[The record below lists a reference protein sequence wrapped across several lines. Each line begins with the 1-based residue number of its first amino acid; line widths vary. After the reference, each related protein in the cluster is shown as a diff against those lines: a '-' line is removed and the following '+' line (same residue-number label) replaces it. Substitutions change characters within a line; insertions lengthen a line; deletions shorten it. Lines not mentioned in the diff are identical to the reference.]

1 MGNIMVRMGVVIGI
15 LVAVQLGF
23 LYVGH
28 LAHPVIVEPRQ
39 PIDGKDQDGKY
50 LYVKDKDGKDAR
62 AGFPE
67 KVATASGPWVG
78 TDAELDKR
86 TFDEAEVDVAVS
98 RVYSRE
104 GHNLK
109 FLLAEYRS
117 PRAGLYHNPMNC
129 YHTQGFTLIGSE
141 ERQPLKAANRPAT
154 EVSVSTWMRN
164 NEKVIVAYWYEV
176 GDNTM
181 YERQDLLNTQWAMF
195 GKTKW
200 PVMFKVLLE
209 MPGDEADQ
217 SKTELLD
224 MAQFIR
230 EWLGKDQ
237 IKPVVD

>member
-1 MGNIMVRMGVVIGI
+1 MGNFMVRMGVVIGI

-28 LAHPVIVEPRQ
+28 LAHPTVIEPQR
-39 PIDGKDQDGKY
+39 PIEDFPMVVSTSAMGTWEGKNAK
-50 LYVKDKDGKDAR
+50 
-62 AGFPE
+62 
-67 KVATASGPWVG
+67 
-78 TDAELDKR
+78 LDDR
-86 TFDEAEVDVAVS
+86 SFNESEVDVAVS
-98 RVYSRE
+98 RIYSKE
-104 GHNLK
+104 GRNIK
-109 FLLAEYRS
+109 FLLAEYKS
-117 PRAGLYHNPMNC
+117 PRSGLYHNPMNC